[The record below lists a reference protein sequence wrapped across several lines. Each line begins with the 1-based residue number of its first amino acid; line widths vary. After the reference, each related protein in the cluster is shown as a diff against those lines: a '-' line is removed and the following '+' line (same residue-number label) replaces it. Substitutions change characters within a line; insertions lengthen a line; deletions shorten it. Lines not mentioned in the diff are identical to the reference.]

1 MKEKRK
7 PLWHW
12 FPVIVG
18 VESWTS
24 LLRSECGE
32 NGLLGCHD
40 GELKNYKL
48 IFVIFFYISFCI
60 LMLGMLLF
68 AYQFT
73 VSWIING
80 NHMPIL

>member
-48 IFVIFFYISFCI
+48 IFCYIFLY
-60 LMLGMLLF
+60 LF
-68 AYQFT
+68 LYTHVGHA
-73 VSWIING
+73 SICL
-80 NHMPIL
+80 PIHCFLDYGW